1 MDDILFIYKKY
12 NRPGAQKL
20 LQLARA
26 EGIQATPKQIKEFL
40 ENRTEEQQLKETKN
54 NKKSHGYIVSYNPF
68 NRLQL
73 DIFVLKKYES
83 SNKGYGYI
91 LCIIDIFSRKVWC
104 YPMKSKSLNDTTP
117 AIKTFFSTSGLH
129 EFNSKALVIIMSDS
143 DSAFKGENREEE
155 QNFQKVLSSNNAV
168 LEPVKLND
176 HQALGVIDVFAKNL
190 KRILSKEFL
199 ENKNTK
205 WIDIL
210 PDIIERY
217 NNTPHSSL
225 DDITPNQAISDPKK
239 RQHIMHLNI
248 LKARDNGFV
257 TDLKPGDKVRIDD
270 TALFKKGS
278 ESRWSDE
285 IHVVKEASGKT
296 VTLTDGTTHKR
307 SKILMVPHNTVIVPT
322 AQQEKNVIKVAT
334 KQHKDKQLFKR
345 ENIKQTD
352 VIEGGRSARAGRGV
366 NKYDKYL
373 DQNLKN
379 EPVPEK
385 KTRR

>member
-285 IHVVKEASGKT
+285 IHVVKEATGKT

-307 SKILMVPHNTVIVPT
+307 SKILMVPHNTPIT
-322 AQQEKNVIKVAT
+322 TEKNVIKVAT
-334 KQHKDKQLFKR
+334 KQHKDKLYFKR
-345 ENIKQTD
+345 EDLDTANI
-352 VIEGGRSARAGRGV
+352 IEGKRTRKPDHTTPSINLRSR
-366 NKYDKYL
+366 
-373 DQNLKN
+373 
-379 EPVPEK
+379 ET
-385 KTRR
+385 KTL

>member
-104 YPMKSKSLNDTTP
+104 YPMKSKSLSDTTP

-307 SKILMVPHNTVIVPT
+307 SKILMVPHNTPIAT
-322 AQQEKNVIKVAT
+322 EKNVIKVAT
-334 KQHKDKQLFKR
+334 KQHKDKLYFKR
-345 ENIKQTD
+345 EDLDTANI
-352 VIEGGRSARAGRGV
+352 IEGKR
-366 NKYDKYL
+366 
-373 DQNLKN
+373 
-379 EPVPEK
+379 
-385 KTRR
+385 TRK

>member
-20 LQLARA
+20 LQLSRA

-83 SNKGYGYI
+83 FNKGYGYI

-257 TDLKPGDKVRIDD
+257 TDLKPGDKVRIGD

-285 IHVVKEASGKT
+285 IHIVKEATGKT

-307 SKILMVPHNTVIVPT
+307 SKILMVPHNTPIT
-322 AQQEKNVIKVAT
+322 TTTEKNVIKVAT
-334 KQHKDKQLFKR
+334 KQHKDKLYFKR
-345 ENIKQTD
+345 EDLDTANI
-352 VIEGGRSARAGRGV
+352 IEGKRTRKPDHTTPSINLRSR
-366 NKYDKYL
+366 
-373 DQNLKN
+373 
-379 EPVPEK
+379 ET
-385 KTRR
+385 KTL

>member
-155 QNFQKVLSSNNAV
+155 QNFQKVLSNNNAV

-210 PDIIERY
+210 PEIIERY

-379 EPVPEK
+379 EPAPEK